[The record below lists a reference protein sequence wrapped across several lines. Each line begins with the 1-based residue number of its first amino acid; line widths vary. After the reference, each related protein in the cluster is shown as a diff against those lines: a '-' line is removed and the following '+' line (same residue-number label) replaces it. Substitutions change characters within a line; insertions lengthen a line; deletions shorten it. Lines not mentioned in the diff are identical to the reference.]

1 MRTMRGEQRSSARIA
16 AVALA
21 TVVLGA
27 CATKSDIRDLQT
39 ELRSL
44 AVRQDSLI
52 AQLRREALSTQ
63 DTLRTQSDQLFD
75 FRGDIAR
82 QLQSIAQSVT
92 RLEAL
97 AGESQRGITGVRD
110 QLANLRGGGTTT
122 QQAPV
127 LVDGAPTGGGVAE
140 AVAGA
145 GGNAEQL
152 YGVAREQHQRG
163 SFSTAQRAYTQFLEE
178 YPSHTLAPDARYFM
192 ADILVQQDRPQ
203 DAIEALLEIQRLYP
217 TAARVPDAL
226 YRVATLQRELGNTD
240 EARSTLQRLINT
252 YSESPMALLARDL
265 LEEIG

>member
-1 MRTMRGEQRSSARIA
+1 MMRGEQRSSARVA

-44 AVRQDSLI
+44 AERQDSLI
-52 AQLRREALSTQ
+52 AQLRLETLSTQ

-82 QLQSIAQSVT
+82 QLQAIAQGMT

-97 AGESQRGITGVRD
+97 AGENQRGIAGVRD
-110 QLANLRGGGTTT
+110 QLANLRGGAATTT
-122 QQAPV
+122 RPPTLSDSA
-127 LVDGAPTGGGVAE
+127 ATGGGRAE

-152 YGVAREQHQRG
+152 YGVAREQHLRG
-163 SFSTAQRAYTQFLEE
+163 SLSTAQRAYAQFLQE
-178 YPSHTLAPDARYFM
+178 YPSHPLASEARFFM
-192 ADILVQQDRPQ
+192 ADILVQQDRPE
-203 DAIEALLEIQRLYP
+203 DAIEALLEIQRLDP
-217 TAARVPDAL
+217 TAERVPDAL
-226 YRVATLQRELGNTD
+226 YRVAILHRELGNIA
-240 EARSTLQRLINT
+240 EARSTLQRIINT
-252 YSESPMALLARDL
+252 YPDAPMALLARDL